1 MAKRRRG
8 VDDLV
13 DLFRGKIEDPRD
25 FFERVLT
32 CKYKHE
38 DRSSSVIPY
47 RSVIEFYLKE
57 QNYLADGL
65 RPLKKTGTDADF
77 IEEFLGILGLWL
89 STHQPGRF

>member
-1 MAKRRRG
+1 VSYPEITFKDFSKLMVKRKLS

-25 FFERVLT
+25 SFERVLS

-47 RSVIEFYLKE
+47 RSVVRNPSSSRKAISATACLDLTLK
-57 QNYLADGL
+57 
-65 RPLKKTGTDADF
+65 
-77 IEEFLGILGLWL
+77 
-89 STHQPGRF
+89 